1 MITQIGFT
9 REGKPY
15 NYGEYQ
21 CDYETDVQNLPKIG
35 VCAVSSKAYV
45 SETSNVYVL
54 SNQNTWLLGGNTKSG
69 GGSVDIDVAST
80 NEVQEFLGI

>member
-1 MITQIGFT
+1 MIIQIGFT

-35 VCAVSSKAYV
+35 ACAVSSRAHV
-45 SETSNVYVL
+45 TETSNVYAL
-54 SNQNTWLLGGNTKSG
+54 SNQNTWELIGNTKS

-80 NEVQEFLGI
+80 DEVQEFLGI